1 MNETGCRRGKGS
13 TAHPGAL
20 LLAHPECPGEV
31 CAQAAYVGSTAGI
44 IAYAQKS
51 TEKEFLVGTEAGTLY
66 ELSRRCPEKKF
77 YPTRPD
83 FLCADMK
90 KITLEAIERI
100 FAGEGTPLEV
110 EPVVAEKAARALK
123 RMLELAQ

>member
-1 MNETGCRRGKGS
+1 
-13 TAHPGAL
+13 
-20 LLAHPECPGEV
+20 
-31 CAQAAYVGSTAGI
+31 
-44 IAYAQKS
+44 
-51 TEKEFLVGTEAGTLY
+51 
-66 ELSRRCPEKKF
+66 
-77 YPTRPD
+77 
-83 FLCADMK
+83 MK